1 MSLWHNSPRS
11 HGGTDSFI
19 LMTRKLTFAL
29 AILLFSVQT
38 FSQRINP
45 SLLKKT
51 WSAFWITAP
60 DAPAKGYGIYYF
72 RKKIS
77 LTEKPDSFIV
87 HVSADNR
94 YVLIINEKFVS
105 LGPARND
112 LFHWNFETVDIA
124 PYLQAGTNVITA
136 TVWNEGEYRPEGQ
149 ISNRTG
155 FLVQGNTSKEE
166 VINTNTSWKCL
177 KSSAYRPIT
186 GIGYSA
192 YYVSGPGEL
201 VDLNK
206 MPDGWMKNEFDDNTW
221 SNATKAH
228 WRGATPKGAVDI
240 AEWMLVPSTLPP
252 MELRVQRFA
261 AVRKSEGVT
270 VPNEFPATKAS
281 ITIPANSKASF
292 LLDQSFL
299 TNAYPELDFSK
310 GKDAGILL
318 IYAEALFNE
327 KPDGPGKTFR
337 KGNRNE
343 VEGKI
348 IAGRKDSIISNG
360 KDNQYF
366 STLNW
371 RTFRYIQV
379 NITTKDEPLIIED
392 IYSLFTGY
400 PFQLNA
406 TFNANDKTLDKIFEV
421 GWRTARACAWET
433 YMDCP
438 YYEQLQYIGDTRI
451 QALVSLYNSGDDR
464 LVRNA
469 ITQMDQS
476 RMAEGITLSRHP
488 SFSPQQIPTFSLW
501 YVGMVSDYWMYRGD
515 SVYVK
520 DKLQGIRDVLWFFN
534 KYQNADGSLR
544 NVPYWIYTDWVEGK
558 TGWPGGVG
566 PIGKDGSSSLLDL
579 QLLLAFQTAAKLES
593 ELGLPAMSSLYQQKA
608 AQLQQTIQR
617 SYWDANK
624 KLFADTKDKDK
635 YSQHANT
642 LAILT
647 NTIKGAAAT
656 DLAKRLLTDKTL
668 APASI
673 YFKYYL
679 HLALIKAGL
688 GNDYLKWLD
697 KWKENIDMGLTTWA
711 EISEID
717 NARSDCHAWG
727 SSPNI
732 EFFRTVL
739 GIDTDAPGF
748 KKVRVEP
755 RLGDLKNVSGKMPHP
770 NGSILTNYQFENGKW
785 DIEITLP
792 EKISGKF
799 IWKGKTYPL
808 KSGTNNF
815 SL

>member
-1 MSLWHNSPRS
+1 M
-11 HGGTDSFI
+11 
-19 LMTRKLTFAL
+19 KK
-29 AILLFSVQT
+29 LLFVFFITISCVAN
-38 FSQRINP
+38 SQRINP
-45 SLLKKT
+45 SLLKST

-60 DAPAKGYGIYYF
+60 GAPAKTYGVYYF
-72 RKKIS
+72 RKEIS
-77 LTEKPDSFIV
+77 LVNKPDSFIV

-124 PYLQAGTNVITA
+124 PYLIEGNNIITA

-155 FLVQGNTSKEE
+155 FLMQGNTAKEE
-166 VINTNTSWKCL
+166 IINTNTSWKCF
-177 KSSAYRPIT
+177 KNTAYTPLT
-186 GIGYSA
+186 GIGYNT

-201 VDLNK
+201 VDMNK
-206 MPDGWMKNEFDDNTW
+206 MPDGWMKNSFNDSAW
-221 SNATKAH
+221 PNAVKAH
-228 WRGATPKGAVDI
+228 WRGGTPKGNADI

-252 MELRVQRFA
+252 MELRLQRFA
-261 AVRKSEGVT
+261 SVRKTNGVT
-270 VPNEFPATKAS
+270 IPDGFPATPKA
-281 ITIPANSKASF
+281 ITIPANTQASF
-292 LLDQSFL
+292 LLDQSFY

-318 IYAEALFNE
+318 TYAEALFTE
-327 KPDGPGKTFR
+327 KPDGPGKTFK
-337 KGNRNE
+337 KGNRND

-348 IAGRKDSIISNG
+348 ISGRKDSIISNG
-360 KDNQYF
+360 KDEQYF

-371 RTFRYIQV
+371 RTFRYVEIK
-379 NITTKDEPLIIED
+379 ITTKDEPLVIND

-406 TFNANDKTLDKIFEV
+406 SFNANDKTLDKIFEV
-421 GWRTARACAWET
+421 GWRTARSCAWET

-469 ITQMDQS
+469 ITQMDHS

-501 YVGMVSDYWMYRGD
+501 YIGMLNDYWMYRGD
-515 SVYVK
+515 SAFVK
-520 DKLQGIRDVLWFFN
+520 DKLQGTRDVLWFFN
-534 KYQNADGSLR
+534 KYQNEYGSLR
-544 NVPYWIYTDWVEGK
+544 DVPYWIYTDWVEGK

-566 PIGKDGSSSLLDL
+566 PIGKDGSSSLLDF
-579 QLLLAFQTAAKLES
+579 QLLWALQVAAKLET
-593 ELGLPAMSSLYQQKA
+593 ELGMPAISNEYQKKA
-608 AQLQQTIQR
+608 RQLQQTIIHN
-617 SYWDANK
+617 YWNSDK
-624 KLFADTKDKDK
+624 KLFADTRDKDR

-642 LAILT
+642 LAILS
-647 NTIKGAAAT
+647 NTIKGTAAT
-656 DLAKRLLTDKTL
+656 ELAKRIIADKSL

-679 HLALIKAGL
+679 HMALTKAGL
-688 GNDYLKWLD
+688 GNDYLTWLD
-697 KWKENIDMGLTTWA
+697 KWKENIEMGMTTWA

-748 KKVRVEP
+748 KKVKIEP
-755 RLGDLKNVSGKMPHP
+755 HLGDLKNVNGKMPHP
-770 NGSILTNYQFENGKW
+770 NGSILANYQLEGGKW
-785 DIEITLP
+785 KIEITLP
-792 EKISGKF
+792 EKISGSF
-799 IWKGKTYPL
+799 IWKEKTYPL
-808 KSGTNNF
+808 NPGTNNF
-815 SL
+815 NL

>member
-1 MSLWHNSPRS
+1 MKKR
-11 HGGTDSFI
+11 FI
-19 LMTRKLTFAL
+19 GFIFFA
-29 AILLFSVQT
+29 ISFSVAKSQT
-38 FSQRINP
+38 INP
-45 SLLKKT
+45 SLFKNT
-51 WSAFWITAP
+51 WSANWIAAP
-60 DAPAKGYGIYYF
+60 GAPAKTYGVYYF

-77 LTEKPDSFIV
+77 LANKPDSFIV

-112 LFHWNFETVDIA
+112 LSYWNFETVDIA
-124 PYLQAGTNVITA
+124 PYLVNGDNIITA
-136 TVWNEGEYRPEGQ
+136 TVWNEGEYRPEAQ

-155 FLVQGNTSKEE
+155 FLMQGNTKKEE
-166 VINTNTSWKCL
+166 IINTNTSWKCY
-177 KSSAYRPIT
+177 KNNAYTPLT
-186 GIGYSA
+186 GGVGYNT

-201 VDLNK
+201 VDMNK
-206 MPDGWMKNEFDDNTW
+206 MPDGWQKNNFDDNAW
-221 SNATKAH
+221 PNAVKVG
-228 WRGATPKGAVDI
+228 WRGATPKGVVDI

-261 AVRKSEGVT
+261 AVRKINGIT
-270 VPNEFPATKAS
+270 IPDGFPSTPKA
-281 ITIPANSKASF
+281 ITIPANTHASF
-292 LLDQSFL
+292 LLDQSFY

-318 IYAEALFNE
+318 TYAEALFTE
-327 KPDGPGKTFR
+327 KPDGPGKTFK

-343 VEGKI
+343 VDGKI
-348 IAGRKDSIISNG
+348 MAGRKDSIISNG
-360 KDNQYF
+360 KDDQYY
-366 STLNW
+366 STLSW
-371 RTFRYIQV
+371 RTFRYVEIK
-379 NITTKDEPLIIED
+379 ITTKDEPLIIND

-406 TFNANDKTLDKIFEV
+406 SFNAHDKTLDKIFEV
-421 GWRTARACAWET
+421 GWRTARSCAWET

-469 ITQMDQS
+469 ITQMDHS

-501 YVGMVSDYWMYRGD
+501 YIGMLNDYWMYRGD
-515 SVYVK
+515 SAFVK
-520 DKLQGIRDVLWFFN
+520 DKLQGTRDVLWFFS
-534 KYQNADGSLR
+534 KYQNEEGSLR

-566 PIGKDGSSSLLDL
+566 PIGEDGSSSLLDL
-579 QLLLAFQTAAKLES
+579 QLLWALQVAAKLET
-593 ELGLPAMSSLYQQKA
+593 ELGMPAIANEYHKKA
-608 AQLQQTIQR
+608 RQLQQTIIHN
-617 SYWDANK
+617 YWNSDK
-624 KLFADTKDKDK
+624 KLFVDTKGQDRC
-635 YSQHANT
+635 SQHANT

-647 NTIKGAAAT
+647 NTIRGSAT
-656 DLAKRLLTDKTL
+656 TELAKRIITDRSL

-679 HLALIKAGL
+679 HMALIKAGL

-717 NARSDCHAWG
+717 NSRSDCHAWG

-748 KKVRVEP
+748 KKVKIEP
-755 RLGDLKNVSGKMPHP
+755 HLGDLKNVNGKMPHP
-770 NGSILTNYQFENGKW
+770 NGFILASYQFINGNW
-785 DIEITLP
+785 NIEITLP
-792 EKISGKF
+792 GKISGRF
-799 IWKGKTYPL
+799 IWMKKEYPL
-808 KSGTNNF
+808 KPGTNNF
-815 SL
+815 NL

>member
-1 MSLWHNSPRS
+1 MKRELVL
-11 HGGTDSFI
+11 I
-19 LMTRKLTFAL
+19 LCF
-29 AILLFSVQT
+29 LFSATSFTQT
-38 FSQRINP
+38 INP
-45 SLLKKT
+45 DLFKKT
-51 WSAFWITAP
+51 WSAFWITVP
-60 DAPAKGYGIYYF
+60 DAPAKGYGVYHF
-72 RKKIS
+72 RKKIIV
-77 LTEKPDSFIV
+77 TEKPASFIV

-112 LFHWNFETVDIA
+112 LYHWNFETVDIA
-124 PYLQAGTNVITA
+124 KHLQQGSNIITA
-136 TVWNEGEYRPEGQ
+136 IVWNDGEYRPEGQ

-155 FLVQGNTSKEE
+155 FLLQGNTGKEE
-166 VINTNTSWKCL
+166 IINTNASWKCL
-177 KSSAYRPIT
+177 KSSAYTPLR
-186 GIGYSA
+186 GIGYNT

-201 VDLNK
+201 VDMNK
-206 MPDGWMKNEFDDNTW
+206 MPGDWMKNDFDDAVW
-221 SNATKAH
+221 PNAIKAH
-228 WRGATPKGAVDI
+228 WRGATPKGVVDI
-240 AEWMLVPSTLPP
+240 ADWMLVPSSLPQ
-252 MELRVQRFA
+252 MELSSQRFSS
-261 AVRKSEGVT
+261 VRRSEGV
-270 VPNEFPATKAS
+270 VIPNGFPTTKTS
-281 ITIPANSKASF
+281 ITIPPNTHASF

-299 TNAYPELDFSK
+299 TNAYPELNFSK
-310 GKDAGILL
+310 GNNAGISL

-343 VEGKI
+343 VAGKI

-360 KDNQYF
+360 KDGQNF
-366 STLNW
+366 STLSW

-379 NITTKDEPLIIED
+379 SISTKDEPLIID
-392 IYSLFTGY
+392 DLYSLFTGY

-406 TFNANDKTLDKIFEV
+406 TFNANDKTLDKIVEI
-421 GWRTARACAWET
+421 GWRTARLCAWET

-469 ITQMDQS
+469 ITQMDHS

-501 YVGMVSDYWMYRGD
+501 YIGMVNDYWMYRGD
-515 SVYVK
+515 SGFVK
-520 DKLQGIRDVLWFFN
+520 DKLQGIRDVLWFFS
-534 KYQNADGSLR
+534 KYQNAEGSLR
-544 NVPYWIYTDWVEGK
+544 NVPYWIFTDWVEGK

-566 PIGKDGSSSLLDL
+566 PIGKDGSSALLDL
-579 QLLLAFQTAAKLES
+579 QLLLALQTASKLES
-593 ELGLPAMSSLYQQKA
+593 ELGLAAMSTLYQQKA

-617 SYWDANK
+617 NYWNATK

-647 NTIKGAAAT
+647 NTIKGATAT

-668 APASI
+668 SPASI
-673 YFKYYL
+673 YFKYYV
-679 HLALIKAGL
+679 HIAMVKAGL

-697 KWKENIDMGLTTWA
+697 IWKQNIEMGLTTWA

-748 KKVRVEP
+748 KKVKIEP
-755 RLGDLKNVSGKMPHP
+755 HLGELKNVNGKMPHP
-770 NGSILTNYQFENGKW
+770 AGDLSASYQFVNNKW
-785 DIEITLP
+785 NIEIILP
-792 EKISGKF
+792 GKISGRL
-799 IWKGKTYPL
+799 IWKGKTYSL
-808 KSGTNNF
+808 KSGTNKF
-815 SL
+815 EL

>member
-1 MSLWHNSPRS
+1 MK
-11 HGGTDSFI
+11 
-19 LMTRKLTFAL
+19 KL
-29 AILLFSVQT
+29 ILLCFIISSVLVQSQT
-38 FSQRINP
+38 INP
-45 SLLKKT
+45 SLLKNQ
-51 WSAFWITAP
+51 WSANWITAP
-60 DAPAKGYGIYYF
+60 DAPAKGYGVYYF

-124 PYLQAGTNVITA
+124 PYLINGENIITA
-136 TVWNEGEYRPEGQ
+136 TVWNEGDQRPEGQ
-149 ISNRTG
+149 ISSRTG
-155 FLVQGNTSKEE
+155 FLLQGNTAKEE
-166 VINTNTSWKCL
+166 IINTNTSWKSF
-177 KSSAYRPIT
+177 KSIAYTPLT
-186 GIGYSA
+186 GIGYNT

-201 VDLNK
+201 VDMNK
-206 MPDGWMKNEFDDNTW
+206 MPDGWLKKGFDDKEW
-221 SNATKAH
+221 GNAVRVG
-228 WRGATPKGAVDI
+228 WRGGTPKGIVDI

-261 AVRKSEGVT
+261 SVRRSEGLVI
-270 VPNEFPATKAS
+270 PDKFPSEKLS
-281 ITIPANSKASF
+281 ITIPANTHASF
-292 LLDQSFL
+292 LLDNAVY

-310 GKDAGILL
+310 GKDAGISLT
-318 IYAEALFNE
+318 YAEALFNE
-327 KPDGPGKTFR
+327 KPDASGKTFK

-343 VEGKI
+343 VDGKI
-348 IAGRKDSIISNG
+348 MSGRKDSIISNG
-360 KDNQYF
+360 KEHQYY

-371 RTFRYIQV
+371 RTFRYV
-379 NITTKDEPLIIED
+379 EVKITTKDEPLIIED

-406 TFNANDKTLDKIFEV
+406 TFDAQDKTLDKIFEV
-421 GWRTARACAWET
+421 GWRTARSCAWET

-451 QALVSLYNSGDDR
+451 QALVSFYNSGDDR

-469 ITQMDQS
+469 ITQMDHS

-501 YVGMVSDYWMYRGD
+501 YIGMVNDYWMYRGD
-515 SVYVK
+515 SAFVK
-520 DKLQGIRDVLWFFN
+520 DKLQGTRDVLWFFN
-534 KYQNADGSLR
+534 KYQNAEGSLR

-566 PIGKDGSSSLLDL
+566 PIGKDGSSSLLDF
-579 QLLLAFQTAAKLES
+579 QLLLALQTAAKLES
-593 ELGLPAMSSLYQQKA
+593 ELGLTAIANEYLKKA

-617 SYWDANK
+617 NYWNADK
-624 KLFADTKDKDK
+624 KLYTDTKEKDK

-647 NTIKGAAAT
+647 NTIKGVAAT
-656 DLAKRLLTDKTL
+656 DLAKRILTDKTL
-668 APASI
+668 SQASI
-673 YFKYYL
+673 YFRYYVNM
-679 HLALIKAGL
+679 ACVKAGL

-697 KWKENIDMGLTTWA
+697 VWKQNIEMGMTTWA

-748 KKVRVEP
+748 KKVKIEP
-755 RLGDLKNVSGKMPHP
+755 HLGDLKNAKGKMPHP
-770 NGSILTNYQFENGKW
+770 NGFILANYRFTNDKWSIEL
-785 DIEITLP
+785 TLP
-792 EKISGKF
+792 VKTSGRF
-799 IWKGKTYPL
+799 IWKGKEYAL
-808 KSGTNNF
+808 KAGTNNF
-815 SL
+815 NL

>member
-1 MSLWHNSPRS
+1 MKN
-11 HGGTDSFI
+11 
-19 LMTRKLTFAL
+19 
-29 AILLFSVQT
+29 ILLVFFIAVSIGAD
-38 FSQRINP
+38 SQKVNP
-45 SLLKKT
+45 SLLKNT

-60 DAPAKGYGIYYF
+60 NAPAKTYGVYHF

-77 LTEKPDSFIV
+77 LPERPDSFIV
-87 HVSADNR
+87 NVSADNR

-124 PYLQAGTNVITA
+124 PYLVNGDNIITA
-136 TVWNEGEYRPEGQ
+136 TVWNDGEYRPEGQ

-155 FLVQGNTSKEE
+155 FLIQGNTAKEE
-166 VINTNTSWKCL
+166 IINTNTSWKCFRNT
-177 KSSAYRPIT
+177 AYTPLT
-186 GIGYSA
+186 GIGYNT

-201 VDLNK
+201 VDMNK
-206 MPDGWMKNEFDDNTW
+206 MPDGWQKNNFDDNAW
-221 SNATKAH
+221 PNAVKAH
-228 WRGATPKGAVDI
+228 WRGATPKGNVDI

-261 AVRKSEGVT
+261 TVRKTNGVT
-270 VPNEFPATKAS
+270 IPDGFPATQKT
-281 ITIPANSKASF
+281 ITIPANTQASF
-292 LLDQSFL
+292 LLDQSFY

-318 IYAEALFNE
+318 TYAEALFSE
-327 KPDGPGKTFR
+327 KPDGPGKTFK

-343 VEGKI
+343 IKDKI

-360 KDNQYF
+360 KDDQYF
-366 STLNW
+366 STLSW
-371 RTFRYIQV
+371 RTFRYVEIK
-379 NITTKDEPLIIED
+379 ITTKEEPLIIND

-406 TFNANDKTLDKIFEV
+406 TFDANDKILDKIFEV
-421 GWRTARACAWET
+421 GWRTARSCAWET

-464 LVRNA
+464 LIRNA
-469 ITQMDQS
+469 ITQMDHS

-501 YVGMVSDYWMYRGD
+501 YIGMLNDYWMYRGD
-515 SVYVK
+515 SFFIK
-520 DKLQGIRDVLWFFN
+520 DKMQGTRDVLWFFS
-534 KYQNADGSLR
+534 KYQNAEGSLQ

-566 PIGKDGSSSLLDL
+566 PIGKDGSSSLLDF
-579 QLLLAFQTAAKLES
+579 QLLWALQVAAKLET
-593 ELGLPAMSSLYQQKA
+593 ELGMPAIANEYQKKA
-608 AQLQQTIQR
+608 RQLQQTIQHN
-617 SYWDANK
+617 YWNPDK
-624 KLFADTKDKDK
+624 KLFADTKDKDR
-635 YSQHANT
+635 YSQHANA

-647 NTIKGAAAT
+647 GTIKATAAT
-656 DLAKRLLTDKTL
+656 ELAKRIIADRSL

-679 HLALIKAGL
+679 HMALIKAGL

-697 KWKENIDMGLTTWA
+697 KWKENIEMGLTTWA

-748 KKVRVEP
+748 KKVKIEP
-755 RLGDLKNVSGKMPHP
+755 HLGELKNVKGKMPHP
-770 NGSILTNYQFENGKW
+770 NGFILTSYQFENARW
-785 DIEITLP
+785 NLEITLP
-792 EKISGKF
+792 ETISGKF
-799 IWKGKTYPL
+799 IWKGKTYSL
-808 KSGTNNF
+808 KPGTNNF
-815 SL
+815 IL

>member
-1 MSLWHNSPRS
+1 MKKCFIVFIFFTISTVVTRS
-11 HGGTDSFI
+11 
-19 LMTRKLTFAL
+19 
-29 AILLFSVQT
+29 QT
-38 FSQRINP
+38 INP
-45 SLLKKT
+45 SLFTKT
-51 WSAFWITAP
+51 WTANWITAP
-60 DAPAKGYGIYYF
+60 DAGPKTYGVYYF
-72 RKKIS
+72 RKEIS
-77 LTEKPDSFIV
+77 FAEKPASFVV

-112 LFHWNFETVDIA
+112 LFYWNFETVDIS
-124 PYLQAGTNVITA
+124 PYLIEGSNTITA

-149 ISNRTG
+149 ISNKTG
-155 FLVQGNTSKEE
+155 FLMQGNTSQEE
-166 VINTNTSWKCL
+166 IINTNTSWKCF
-177 KSSAYRPIT
+177 KSSAYTPLT
-186 GIGYSA
+186 GIGYNT

-201 VDLNK
+201 VDMNK
-206 MPDGWMKNEFDDNTW
+206 MPDGWQKNNFNDDGW
-221 SNATKAH
+221 PNAVKVG
-228 WRGATPKGAVDI
+228 WRGATPKGVVDI
-240 AEWMLVPSTLPP
+240 ADWMLVPSTLPP

-261 AVRKSEGVT
+261 SVRRSEGLT
-270 VPNEFPATKAS
+270 IPNGFPSAKAAL
-281 ITIPANSKASF
+281 TIPANTQASF
-292 LLDQSFL
+292 LLDQSFY

-310 GKDAGILL
+310 GKNAGISLT
-318 IYAEALFNE
+318 YAEALFTE
-327 KPDGPGKTFR
+327 KPDGPGKTFK

-343 VEGKI
+343 IEGKI
-348 IAGRKDSIISNG
+348 ISGRKDSIISNG
-360 KDNQYF
+360 KDNQYY

-371 RTFRYIQV
+371 RTFRYVEIK
-379 NITTKDEPLIIED
+379 ITTKDEPLIIED

-400 PFQLNA
+400 PFELTA
-406 TFNANDKTLDKIFEV
+406 EFNANDKTLDKIFEV
-421 GWRTARACAWET
+421 GWRTARSCAWET

-451 QALVSLYNSGDDR
+451 QALVSFYNSGDDR
-464 LVRNA
+464 LVKNA
-469 ITQMDQS
+469 ITQMDHS

-501 YVGMVSDYWMYRGD
+501 YIGMVDDYWMYRGD
-515 SVYVK
+515 SGFIK
-520 DKLQGIRDVLWFFN
+520 DKLQGTRDVLWFFS
-534 KYQNADGSLR
+534 KYQDNQGSLR

-579 QLLLAFQTAAKLES
+579 QLLWAFQVAAKLES
-593 ELGLPAMSSLYQQKA
+593 ELGMAALANEYKKKA

-617 SYWDANK
+617 NYWDANK
-624 KLFADTKDKDK
+624 KLYADTRDKDK

-656 DLAKRLLTDKTL
+656 DLAKKIIADRSLS
-668 APASI
+668 PASI

-679 HLALIKAGL
+679 HMALTKAGL

-697 KWKENIDMGLTTWA
+697 KWKENIEMGLTTWA

-739 GIDTDAPGF
+739 GIGTEAPGF
-748 KKVRVEP
+748 KKVKIEP
-755 RLGDLKNVSGKMPHP
+755 HLGDLKNAKGKMPHP
-770 NGSILTNYQFENGKW
+770 DGFISTDYKFENGKW
-785 DIEITLP
+785 KIEIQLP
-792 EKISGKF
+792 GKIPGRF
-799 IWKGKTYPL
+799 IWNGKSYSL
-808 KSGTNNF
+808 KPGMNSF

>member
-1 MSLWHNSPRS
+1 MKKWVAVFFII
-11 HGGTDSFI
+11 SFV
-19 LMTRKLTFAL
+19 TAG
-29 AILLFSVQT
+29 SQT
-38 FSQRINP
+38 INP
-45 SLLKKT
+45 SLFKNT
-51 WSAFWITAP
+51 WSANWITAP
-60 DAPAKGYGIYYF
+60 DAPAKSYGVYYF

-112 LFHWNFETVDIA
+112 LYHWNFETIDIA
-124 PYLQAGTNVITA
+124 SYLINGENIITA

-149 ISNRTG
+149 ISSRTG
-155 FLVQGNTSKEE
+155 FLLQGNTGKEE
-166 VINTNTSWKCL
+166 IINTNTSWKCFR
-177 KSSAYRPIT
+177 STAYSPLT
-186 GIGYSA
+186 GIGYNA
-192 YYVSGPGEL
+192 YYVAGPGEL
-201 VDLNK
+201 VDMNK
-206 MPDGWMKNEFDDNTW
+206 MPDGWVKNDFDDKAW
-221 SNATKAH
+221 PNAARVG
-228 WRGATPKGAVDI
+228 WRGGTPKGVVDI

-261 AVRKSEGVT
+261 SVRRSEGV
-270 VPNEFPATKAS
+270 VIPGGFPSSKTT
-281 ITIPANSKASF
+281 ITIPANTHASF
-292 LLDQSFL
+292 LLDQSFY

-310 GKDAGILL
+310 GKDAGISLT
-318 IYAEALFNE
+318 YAEALFNE
-327 KPDGPGKTFR
+327 KPDGPGKGFK

-343 VEGKI
+343 VDGKI
-348 IAGRKDSIISNG
+348 MSGRKDSIISNG
-360 KDNQYF
+360 KNNQYF
-366 STLNW
+366 SSLNW
-371 RTFRYIQV
+371 RTFRYVEIK
-379 NITTKDEPLIIED
+379 ITTKDEPLIIED
-392 IYSLFTGY
+392 VYSLFTGY

-406 TFNANDKTLDKIFEV
+406 TFDAQDKTLDKIFEV
-421 GWRTARACAWET
+421 GWRTARSCAWET

-469 ITQMDQS
+469 ITQMDHS

-501 YVGMVSDYWMYRGD
+501 YIGMVNDYWMYRGD
-515 SVYVK
+515 SAFIK
-520 DKLQGIRDVLWFFN
+520 DKLQGTRDVLWFFS
-534 KYQNADGSLR
+534 KYQNAEGSLR

-579 QLLLAFQTAAKLES
+579 QLLWALQVAAKLES
-593 ELGLPAMSSLYQQKA
+593 ELGLPAIANEYQKKA

-617 SYWDANK
+617 NYWNADK
-624 KLFADTKDKDK
+624 KLYADTKDKDH

-647 NTIKGAAAT
+647 NTIKGNDAA
-656 DLAKRLLTDKTL
+656 DLAKRILTDKTL
-668 APASI
+668 SPASI

-679 HLALIKAGL
+679 HMALIKAGL

-748 KKVRVEP
+748 KKVKIEP
-755 RLGDLKNVSGKMPHP
+755 HLGDLKNVKGKMPHP
-770 NGSILTNYQFENGKW
+770 NGSILASYQLVNARPDDPVGRGKW
-785 DIEITLP
+785 NIELTLP
-792 EKISGKF
+792 EKITGKF
-799 IWKGKTYPL
+799 IWKGKVYPL
-808 KSGTNNF
+808 RSGTNSFN
-815 SL
+815 L

>member
-1 MSLWHNSPRS
+1 MKKYFVIVLVVLYSISLCSQKVDPA
-11 HGGTDSFI
+11 
-19 LMTRKLTFAL
+19 LLRK
-29 AILLFSVQT
+29 
-38 FSQRINP
+38 N
-45 SLLKKT
+45 

-60 DAPAKGYGIYYF
+60 GAPQNGYGVYYF

-77 LTEKPDSFIV
+77 LTEKPESFV
-87 HVSADNR
+87 VNVSADNR
-94 YVLIINEKFVS
+94 YVLIVNEKFVS

-112 LFHWNFETVDIA
+112 LYHWNFETVDLA
-124 PYLQAGTNVITA
+124 PYLQQGSNVITA

-155 FLVQGNTSKEE
+155 FLMQGNSSKADS
-166 VINTNTSWKCL
+166 VNTNASWKCL
-177 KSSAYRPIT
+177 KGTAYTALT
-186 GIGYSA
+186 GIGYNT
-192 YYVSGPGEL
+192 YYVAGPGEL
-201 VDLNK
+201 VDMNK
-206 MPDGWMKNEFDDNTW
+206 MPVDWMKSDFDDKAW
-221 SNATKAH
+221 ANASKVS
-228 WRGATPKGAVDI
+228 WRSATPKGMVDI
-240 AEWMLVPSTLPP
+240 ADWMLVPSTLPP

-261 AVRKSEGVT
+261 AVRRSEGVT
-270 VPNEFPATKAS
+270 IPNSFPANKTS
-281 ITIPANSKASF
+281 ITIPANSHASF

-310 GKDAGILL
+310 GKDAGISL

-327 KPDGPGKTFR
+327 KPDGPGKTFK

-348 IAGRKDSIISNG
+348 ISGRKDSIISNG

-371 RTFRYIQV
+371 RTFRYVQV
-379 NITTKDEPLIIED
+379 NITTIDEPLIIED
-392 IYSLFTGY
+392 IYNLFTGY

-406 TFNANDKTLDKIFEV
+406 SFNANDKTLDKIFEV
-421 GWRTARACAWET
+421 GWRTARSCAWET

-438 YYEQLQYIGDTRI
+438 YYEQLQYIGDSRI

-501 YVGMVSDYWMYRGD
+501 YIGMVNDYWMYRGD
-515 SVYVK
+515 SAFVK
-520 DKLQGIRDVLWFFN
+520 DKLQGIRDVLSFFS
-534 KYQNADGSLR
+534 KYQNAEGSLR

-566 PIGKDGSSSLLDL
+566 PIGKDGSSALLDL
-579 QLLLAFQTAAKLES
+579 QLLLAFQTAAKIES
-593 ELGLPAMSSLYQQKA
+593 ELGMQAMSSLYQQKA
-608 AQLQQTIQR
+608 TQLQQTIQL
-617 SYWDANK
+617 SYWDATK
-624 KLFADTKDKDK
+624 KLYADTKDKDK
-635 YSQHANT
+635 FSQHANT

-656 DLAKRLLTDKTL
+656 DLAKRILTEKL
-668 APASI
+668 SPASI

-679 HLALIKAGL
+679 HMALIKAGL

-739 GIDTDAPGF
+739 GIDTDAPAF
-748 KKVRVEP
+748 KKVKVEP
-755 RLGDLKNVSGKMPHP
+755 HLGDLKNVNGKMPHP
-770 NGSILTNYQFENGKW
+770 NGNILASYRFENNKW
-785 DIEITLP
+785 NIEITLP
-792 EKISGKF
+792 EKIPGRF

-808 KSGTNNF
+808 KPGTNNF
-815 SL
+815 VL

>member
-1 MSLWHNSPRS
+1 MKKRFIVFIFFVI
-11 HGGTDSFI
+11 SFSI
-19 LMTRKLTFAL
+19 AK
-29 AILLFSVQT
+29 
-38 FSQRINP
+38 SQNINP
-45 SLLKKT
+45 SLLKET
-51 WSAFWITAP
+51 WSANWITAP
-60 DAPAKGYGIYYF
+60 GAPAKTYGVYYF
-72 RKKIS
+72 RKKIW

-94 YVLIINEKFVS
+94 YVLLINEKFVS

-112 LFHWNFETVDIA
+112 LSHWNFETVDIA
-124 PYLQAGTNVITA
+124 PYLINGNNIIAA

-155 FLVQGNTSKEE
+155 FLMQGNTKKEE
-166 VINTNTSWKCL
+166 TINTNTSWKCF
-177 KSSAYRPIT
+177 KNNAYTPLT
-186 GIGYSA
+186 GGVGYNT
-192 YYVSGPGEL
+192 YYVSGPGEI
-201 VDLNK
+201 VDMNK
-206 MPDGWMKNEFDDNTW
+206 MPDGWTKNDFNDDAW
-221 SNATKAH
+221 PNAARVG
-228 WRGATPKGAVDI
+228 WRGGTPKGAVDI
-240 AEWMLVPSTLPP
+240 ADWMLVPSTLPP
-252 MELRVQRFA
+252 MELRVQRFG
-261 AVRKSEGVT
+261 AVRKTEGVSI
-270 VPNEFPATKAS
+270 PDGFPATQKS
-281 ITIPANSKASF
+281 ITIPANTKATF
-292 LLDQSFL
+292 LLDQSFY

-318 IYAEALFNE
+318 TYAEALFIE
-327 KPDGPGKTFR
+327 KPDGPGKTFK

-343 VEGKI
+343 VDGKI

-360 KDNQYF
+360 KDDQNF

-371 RTFRYIQV
+371 RTFRYV
-379 NITTKDEPLIIED
+379 EVKVTTKDEPLIIND

-406 TFNANDKTLDKIFEV
+406 TFNANDKTLDKILEV
-421 GWRTARACAWET
+421 GWRTARSCAWET

-438 YYEQLQYIGDTRI
+438 YYEQLQYIGDSRI

-469 ITQMDQS
+469 ITQMDHS

-501 YVGMVSDYWMYRGD
+501 YIGMVNDYWMYRGD
-515 SVYVK
+515 AAFVK
-520 DKLQGIRDVLWFFN
+520 DKLQGTRDVLWFFS
-534 KYQNADGSLR
+534 KYQNAEGSLR

-566 PIGKDGSSSLLDL
+566 PIGKDGSSSLLDF
-579 QLLLAFQTAAKLES
+579 QLLWALQVAVKLET
-593 ELGLPAMSSLYQQKA
+593 ELGSPGIASEYQKKTL
-608 AQLQQTIQR
+608 QLQQTIQR
-617 SYWDANK
+617 NYWSADK
-624 KLFADTKDKDK
+624 KLYADTKDKDR

-647 NTIKGAAAT
+647 NTIKGPAAT
-656 DLAKRLLTDKTL
+656 ELAKKIISDRSL

-679 HLALIKAGL
+679 HMALTKAGL

-697 KWKENIDMGLTTWA
+697 KWKENIEMGLTTWA

-717 NARSDCHAWG
+717 NARSIVMRGAPV
-727 SSPNI
+727 PNI

-739 GIDTDAPGF
+739 GIDSDAPGF
-748 KKVRVEP
+748 KKVKIEP
-755 RLGDLKNVSGKMPHP
+755 HLGDLKNVNGKMPHP
-770 NGSILTNYQFENGKW
+770 NGSVLANYKLVNGKW
-785 DIEITLP
+785 NIELTLP
-792 EKISGKF
+792 EKISGRF

-808 KSGTNNF
+808 KPGTNNF
-815 SL
+815 NL